1 MIDKRVVLG
10 ALRAKMEAELKNL
23 SASQTAAQEGAV
35 HEETRQ
41 EDPKDT
47 RAIEAQYLARGFAER
62 VERMR
67 QEVALLTGL
76 ESRSFGPEDAVGVA
90 ALVGVESDDVGEA
103 FYLVVPCGGGETL
116 TIDGRTIRTLTP
128 GSPIGQALIGRFVD
142 DEVTLGRPG
151 RQMTATIRWIR

>member
-1 MIDKRVVLG
+1 VIDKRVVLG